1 MKPPLFIG
9 PSGKRDKQRDIMKNL
24 LPHILSGISA
34 LALVPASAAH
44 ADEPLPAASV
54 DEEGPDI
61 IVTAPKLAGS
71 VDVAIPADVVLDAAA
86 VESYGASSVS
96 DLLSALSAQT
106 RSGRGRGDGR
116 PVVLVN
122 GKRVSGF
129 AEIRDL
135 PTEAIQ
141 RVEVLPEDVALRYG
155 YTADQRVINFILKD
169 NFSAITGEGQ
179 FGGPVAG
186 GRRDYQAEVGLI
198 RIGKLGRLNLDAE
211 YDRNGAILENDR
223 AIVSANPA
231 ETRYRTLAPSNE
243 AWKIN
248 SVLNRQIASGVDAT
262 LNLSYDR
269 ADTHSLF
276 GIPMGSLGAI
286 DPLDRNVQTR
296 AYTGGLTL
304 GGRIDRWN
312 WTATANAAR
321 TDTDTLTD
329 RNLVGPAPRD
339 TTQSQLTTLGSSWSA
354 TGQLTELA
362 AGALMLNVKAGFETN
377 RIESEANR
385 LGVLS
390 AGRIARDEANV
401 RGNVDIPLTSR
412 RRAVGEALGDLSINL
427 NGGYRELS
435 DFGAITAYGY
445 GLNWSPVKGVTL
457 LTSFAA
463 EEAAPS
469 AQQLGDA
476 LVVTPNALVFDYVRG
491 QTALVSLTSGGNA
504 GLRAEERKDVKIGL
518 TYEPLWLEGLNLT
531 ANYFRNRSTD
541 PVASF
546 PALTAVIQSA
556 FPDRFVRD
564 GTGQLIAVDQRA
576 INFLGSR
583 SEQVRLGLSFQ
594 KQFGMPAGRGGRAG
608 GPPPGGGMGRFGGG
622 QGGRWSLSLYDT
634 IKFVDRIDVAA
645 GAPSLDLLGGD
656 ATGQTGGTPRHS
668 VELEGGWFNKGIGF
682 RVNGTWQS
690 GTSVTTGGAASSL
703 AFSDLATINLR
714 MFVNF
719 DQQKQIVE
727 AVPFL
732 KGSRLFLRVDNVLN
746 DIQDVRDANG
756 LVPLRYQKGYIDPVG
771 RKLEIGFRKIF

>member
-1 MKPPLFIG
+1 MKKI
-9 PSGKRDKQRDIMKNL
+9 

-44 ADEPLPAASV
+44 ADQPLPATTV
-54 DEEGPDI
+54 DDEGPDI

-71 VDVAIPADVVLDAAA
+71 VDVAIAADVVLDAAA

-122 GKRVSGF
+122 GKRVSSFG
-129 AEIRDL
+129 EIRDL

-169 NFSAITGEGQ
+169 NFSAITGEAQ

-186 GRRDYQAEVGLI
+186 GQRDYQAEAGLV
-198 RIGKLGRLNLDAE
+198 RIGKLGRLNLNAE
-211 YDRNGAILENDR
+211 YDRSGALLESDR
-223 AIVSANPA
+223 NIVSATPA
-231 ETRYRTLAPSNE
+231 ETRYRTLTASNE

-276 GIPMGSLGAI
+276 GIPTGSVGAI
-286 DPLDRNVQTR
+286 DPLDRDVRTR

-312 WTATANAAR
+312 WTATATAAR

-329 RNLVGPAPRD
+329 RNIVGPAPRD
-339 TTQSQLTTLGSSWSA
+339 TTQSQLTTLGASWSA
-354 TGQLTELA
+354 PGQLTELA
-362 AGALMLNVKAGFETN
+362 AGALMLNLKTGFETN

-385 LGVLS
+385 LGGLS
-390 AGRIARDEANV
+390 TGRIARDEANV
-401 RGNVDIPLTSR
+401 RANVDIPLTSR
-412 RRAVGEALGDLSINL
+412 RRAVGSALGDLSINL

-445 GLNWSPVKGVTL
+445 GLNWSPIKGVTL

-463 EEAAPS
+463 EQAAPT
-469 AQQLGDA
+469 AQQLGDP

-491 QTALVSLTSGGNA
+491 ETALVSLTSGGNA

-518 TYEPLWLEGLNLT
+518 TYEPTWFEGLNLT

-564 GTGQLIAVDQRA
+564 GSGQLIAVDQRA

-594 KQFGMPAGRGGRAG
+594 KQFGMPAGRGGAGASGTRGGAG

-645 GAPSLDLLGGD
+645 GVPSLDLLGGD

-690 GTSVTTGGAASSL
+690 GTTVTTGGASSL

-714 MFVNF
+714 AFVNF
-719 DQQKQIVE
+719 DQQKQLVE

-732 KGSRLFLRVDNVLN
+732 KGSRLVLRVDNVFN

>member
-1 MKPPLFIG
+1 MKKI
-9 PSGKRDKQRDIMKNL
+9 

-44 ADEPLPAASV
+44 ADQPLPATTV
-54 DEEGPDI
+54 DDEGPDI

-71 VDVAIPADVVLDAAA
+71 VDVAIAADVVLDAAA

-122 GKRVSGF
+122 GKRVSSFG
-129 AEIRDL
+129 EIRDL

-179 FGGPVAG
+179 LGGPVAG
-186 GRRDYQAEVGLI
+186 GQRDYQLEAGLV
-198 RIGKLGRLNLDAE
+198 RIGKLGRLNLNAE
-211 YDRNGAILENDR
+211 YDRSGALLESDR
-223 AIVSANPA
+223 NIVSATPA
-231 ETRYRTLAPSNE
+231 ETRYRTLTASNE

-248 SVLNRQIASGVDAT
+248 SVLNRQIANGVDAT

-276 GIPMGSLGAI
+276 GIPTGSVGAI
-286 DPLDRNVQTR
+286 DPLDRDVRTR

-312 WTATANAAR
+312 WTATATASR

-329 RNLVGPAPRD
+329 RNIVGPAPRD
-339 TTQSQLTTLGSSWSA
+339 TTQSQLTTLGASWSA

-362 AGALMLNVKAGFETN
+362 AGALMLNLKTGFETN

-385 LGVLS
+385 LGGLS
-390 AGRIARDEANV
+390 TGRIARDEANV
-401 RGNVDIPLTSR
+401 RANVDIPLTSR
-412 RRAVGEALGDLSINL
+412 RRAVGSALGDLSINL

-445 GLNWSPVKGVTL
+445 GLNWSPIKGVTL

-463 EEAAPS
+463 EQAAPT
-469 AQQLGDA
+469 AQQLGDP

-491 QTALVSLTSGGNA
+491 ETALVSLTSGGNA

-518 TYEPLWLEGLNLT
+518 TYEPTWFEGLNLT

-564 GTGQLIAVDQRA
+564 GSGQLIAVDQRA

-594 KQFGMPAGRGGRAG
+594 KQFGMPAGRGGAGASGTRGGAG

-645 GAPSLDLLGGD
+645 GVPSLDLLGGD

-690 GTSVTTGGAASSL
+690 GTTVTTGGASSL

-714 MFVNF
+714 AFVNF
-719 DQQKQIVE
+719 DQQKQLVE

-732 KGSRLFLRVDNVLN
+732 KGSRLVLRVDNVFN